1 MAQGPTVNVTHV
13 IDGER
18 FGGFQWA
25 VAIWCGVL
33 ATLDGFDNGA
43 IAFVAPV
50 IAPQWGINVP
60 AFGPVFGAGLFGL
73 MIGALCSGPIAD
85 RLGRKTVILTST
97 VIFGLFALATVWAQS
112 IGQLYILRFITG
124 LGVGG
129 LMPNAIALTAE
140 YAPRRIRNTV
150 TAIMFLGFALGA
162 GGGGFVGAAV
172 IPSFGWQALFVI
184 GGAIPLLLVP
194 FAAFALPESIRFL
207 VARSHRPDRVA
218 RLLNRLTRRSSF
230 QGSENFVIAEEPLH
244 GFTVRHLFTEGRAVN
259 TALLWVVFFC
269 NLLVMYFLTNWLP
282 TILREADVPLGT
294 ALTLAGV
301 LPWGGIASTLL
312 LGPIVDRIG
321 APRVVTLLYIGAA
334 IFVFIIGTIGGNIPL
349 LWVTVICAGG
359 CIIGGQSFINVMAA
373 VLYPT
378 AIRST
383 GVGWALGIGR
393 VGAIVGPMIG
403 GVLLAAHFAPKNLFF
418 SIAIPA
424 LVAAGAMF
432 ILGRRLRGAGTPA
445 TVEAVVAH

>member
-1 MAQGPTVNVTHV
+1 MAQNATVNVTRI
-13 IDGER
+13 IDEGR
-18 FGGFQWA
+18 FGAFQWS

-50 IAPQWGINVP
+50 IAPLWGVNVP

-73 MIGALCSGPIAD
+73 MIGALASGPTAD
-85 RLGRKTVILTST
+85 RFGRKSVVLTST
-97 VIFGLFALATVWAQS
+97 LIFGVFALATVWAQS
-112 IGQLYILRFITG
+112 INELYLLRFLTG

-162 GGGGFVGAAV
+162 GGGGFVGAAL

-184 GGAIPLLLVP
+184 GGALPLILLP
-194 FAAFALPESIRFL
+194 IAFFALPESIRFL
-207 VARSHRPDRVA
+207 VSRGNRPAQVA
-218 RLLNRLTRRSSF
+218 RLLNRLTGKTEYQSAGAF
-230 QGSENFVIAEEPLH
+230 MIDEEALR
-244 GFTVRHLFTEGRAVN
+244 GFTVRHLLSDGRATN
-259 TALLWVVFFC
+259 TTLLWVIFFC

-282 TILREADVPLGT
+282 TILREANVPLGT
-294 ALTLAGV
+294 ALTLSGI
-301 LPWGGIASTLL
+301 LPWGGIASTLV

-321 APRVVTLLYIGAA
+321 APVVVTLLYLCAAVFVIAIGL
-334 IFVFIIGTIGGNIPL
+334 VGGNIPL
-349 LWVTVICAGG
+349 LWVTIIAAGA
-359 CIIGGQSFINVMAA
+359 CIIGGQSFINVMSA
-373 VLYPT
+373 VIYPT

-383 GVGWALGIGR
+383 GVGWALGVGR
-393 VGAIVGPMIG
+393 AGAIVGPMIG
-403 GVLLAAHFAPKNLFF
+403 GFLLAAHFTPKNLFF

-424 LVAAGAMF
+424 LIAAGAMF
-432 ILGRRLRGAGTPA
+432 LLGRRLRQADAAAP
-445 TVEAVVAH
+445 VEALAIR

>member
-18 FGGFQWA
+18 FGRFQWT

-50 IAPQWGINVP
+50 IAPLWGVNVP

-85 RLGRKTVILTST
+85 RFGRKSVILIST
-97 VIFGLFALATVWAQS
+97 TIFGLFALTTVWAQS

-140 YAPRRIRNTV
+140 YAPKRIRNTV

-162 GGGGFVGAAV
+162 GAGGFVGAAV
-172 IPSFGWQALFVI
+172 IPHFGWQALFVI
-184 GGAIPLLLVP
+184 GGALPLLFLP
-194 FAAFALPESIRFL
+194 FAYFALPESIRFL
-207 VARSHRPDRVA
+207 VARARRPDEVA
-218 RLLNRLTRRSSF
+218 RLLRRLTRRDSF
-230 QGSENFVIAEEPLH
+230 KGNENFVIAEEPLH
-244 GFTVRHLFTEGRAVN
+244 GFTVRHLFTDGRAVN

-269 NLLVMYFLTNWLP
+269 NLLVMYFLSNWLP
-282 TILREADVPLGT
+282 TTLREAGVPLGT
-294 ALTLAGV
+294 ALSLAGV
-301 LPWGGIASTLL
+301 MPWGGIASTLL
-312 LGPIVDRIG
+312 LGPIVDRLG
-321 APRVVTLLYIGAA
+321 APRVVTTLYVGAA
-334 IFVFIIGTIGGNIPL
+334 LFVVIIGSVGGNVPL
-349 LWVTVICAGG
+349 LWIAVICAGG

-383 GVGWALGIGR
+383 GVGWALGVGR

-403 GVLLAAHFAPKNLFF
+403 GVLLAAHFTPKSLFF
-418 SIAIPA
+418 SIAVPA
-424 LVAAGAMF
+424 LIAAGAMF
-432 ILGRRLRGAGTPA
+432 LLGRRLRAAGTPA
-445 TVEAVVAH
+445 PAEAVVAH

>member
-18 FGGFQWA
+18 FGSFQWT

-50 IAPQWGINVP
+50 IAPLWGVNVP
-60 AFGPVFGAGLFGL
+60 SFGPVFGAGLFGL
-73 MIGALCSGPIAD
+73 MIGALASGPIAD
-85 RLGRKTVILTST
+85 RYGRKSVILIATL
-97 VIFGLFALATVWAQS
+97 IFGSFALATVWAQS
-112 IGQLYILRFITG
+112 INQLYLLRFITG
-124 LGVGG
+124 LGVGA

-150 TAIMFLGFALGA
+150 TAVMFLGFALGA
-162 GGGGFVGAAV
+162 GGGGFVGAAL
-172 IPSFGWQALFVI
+172 IPSFGWQSLFII
-184 GGAIPLLLVP
+184 GGVLPLLLLPIV
-194 FAAFALPESIRFL
+194 AFTLPESIRFL
-207 VARSHRPDRVA
+207 VARGRRPQEVA
-218 RLLNRLTRRSSF
+218 RLLNRLTRRKAF
-230 QGSENFVIAEEPLH
+230 QGSENFFIAEETLH

-259 TALLWVVFFC
+259 TVLLWIVFFC

-301 LPWGGIASTLL
+301 LPWGGIASTLI
-312 LGPIVDRIG
+312 LGPIVDRVG
-321 APRVVTLLYIGAA
+321 APRVVTALYVGAA

-373 VLYPT
+373 ILYPT
-378 AIRST
+378 TIRST

-393 VGAIVGPMIG
+393 AGAIVGPMIG
-403 GVLLAAHFAPKNLFF
+403 GVLLAAHFAPKSLFF
-418 SIAIPA
+418 SIAVPA
-424 LVAAGAMF
+424 LIAAGAMYL
-432 ILGRRLRGAGTPA
+432 LGRRLRHAGQPA
-445 TVEAVVAH
+445 PIEALAAH